1 MKKKWIAAFIAAGV
15 LLLGGVTVYAVKT
28 SSQSTVKVVSVSD
41 MSGGGGWSDNSL
53 SGNITSD
60 VSQNIYLAD
69 SQKVKKIY
77 VKEGD
82 TVKVGDDLLT
92 YDMTLENLDLEM
104 KKLEKQGIELN
115 IEKANREITK
125 LKNTKPSSDNGNEDP
140 GLDIPEDPGEEPED
154 PGEEPED
161 PSMEPEE
168 PAEAYQELTAEAEPY
183 MGEGTVEEPYHFL
196 CAADGAILGSFLNRM
211 AEEQCFFVIEIREG
225 DVSNGELLKIW
236 GQKITEDDF
245 QVADTDRFQV
255 NLEKE
260 TDDSD
265 GQLPEDL
272 KAAAVLEKGAS
283 AYQGDGTEKK
293 PLTYLVKKDGIVK
306 GSFFLERKEDGKYF
320 RIEVRE
326 ENGDLIKAWE
336 QNGADGDFAADV
348 KEDGEYLVD
357 LSKKQSG
364 ETPGEPAEPTDPSEP
379 TKPGE
384 NPEPPEPSN
393 PEEKPTEPSVSPEIT
408 PGENPEPTPEAGTPQ
423 ETAEQENTVDGMST
437 KKSRASIRYLTVTS
451 VMGSG
456 SRKVISTDTVSDTTG
471 SGDAGTSYG
480 GTAAEIQ
487 QQIKDKEKEIRDYQ
501 LDIKETNLEIKDIQ
515 KKLNNQTIKSTLN
528 GVVKTVGDP
537 EKESNDG
544 KPLIQVVSSE
554 GLYVQGTVS
563 ESKMNKL
570 KVGATLS
577 GYSYDNGVSFTAE
590 VREISP
596 YPSDNGQDGANAS
609 SYPFTAYIADASGLS
624 NNSWAELTLLDEGDG
639 QGQGIY
645 LEKPFVRTENGQYYV
660 MKDDG
665 TGHLTKQIVQ
675 VGGIQYGSSYQITG
689 GLSMDDKITFP
700 YGKDVREGAKTEEG
714 TLDDL
719 YNY

>member
-154 PGEEPED
+154 P
-161 PSMEPEE
+161 SMEPEE

-211 AEEQCFFVIEIREG
+211 AEEQCFFVIEVREG

-293 PLTYLVKKDGIVK
+293 PLTYLVKKGGIVK

-384 NPEPPEPSN
+384 SPEPPEPSN
-393 PEEKPTEPSVSPEIT
+393 PEEKPTEPSVSPEVT
-408 PGENPEPTPEAGTPQ
+408 PGENPEPTPEDGTPQ

>member
-28 SSQSTVKVVSVSD
+28 SSQSTVKVVSVSN

-69 SQKVKKIY
+69 SQTVKKIY

-115 IEKANREITK
+115 IEKAKREITK

-140 GLDIPEDPGEEPED
+140 GLDIPED

-272 KAAAVLEKGAS
+272 KAVAVLEKGAS

-423 ETAEQENTVDGMST
+423 ETAEQGNTVDGMST
-437 KKSRASIRYLTVTS
+437 KKNSAAIRYLTVTS
-451 VMGSG
+451 VMGNE
-456 SRKVISTDTVSDTTG
+456 SRKVISTDTASDTTG

-501 LDIKETNLEIKDIQ
+501 LDIKEANLEIKDIQ

-609 SYPFTAYIADASGLS
+609 SYPFTAYIADA
-624 NNSWAELTLLDEGDG
+624 
-639 QGQGIY
+639 
-645 LEKPFVRTENGQYYV
+645 KRT
-660 MKDDG
+660 
-665 TGHLTKQIVQ
+665 
-675 VGGIQYGSSYQITG
+675 
-689 GLSMDDKITFP
+689 
-700 YGKDVREGAKTEEG
+700 
-714 TLDDL
+714 
-719 YNY
+719 

>member
-154 PGEEPED
+154 P
-161 PSMEPEE
+161 SMEPEE

-272 KAAAVLEKGAS
+272 KAVAVLEKGVS

>member
-1 MKKKWIAAFIAAGV
+1 MKKKWIVAFIAAGV

-69 SQKVKKIY
+69 SQTVKKIH

-154 PGEEPED
+154 P
-161 PSMEPEE
+161 SIEPEE

-384 NPEPPEPSN
+384 SPEPPEPSN
-393 PEEKPTEPSVSPEIT
+393 PEEKPTEPSVSPEVT
-408 PGENPEPTPEAGTPQ
+408 PGENPEPTPEAGTSQ

-700 YGKDVREGAKTEEG
+700 YGKDIREGAKTEEG

-719 YNY
+719 SNY

>member
-140 GLDIPEDPGEEPED
+140 G
-154 PGEEPED
+154 EEPED

-196 CAADGAILGSFLNRM
+196 CAADSVILGSFLNRM
-211 AEEQCFFVIEIREG
+211 AEEQCFFVIEVREG

-260 TDDSD
+260 IDDSD
-265 GQLPEDL
+265 GQLPEEL

-326 ENGDLIKAWE
+326 EHGDLIKAWE

-384 NPEPPEPSN
+384 SPEPPEPSN
-393 PEEKPTEPSVSPEIT
+393 PEEKPTEPSVSPEVT
-408 PGENPEPTPEAGTPQ
+408 PGENPEPTPEAGNPQ

-437 KKSRASIRYLTVTS
+437 KKSSASIRYLTVTS

-639 QGQGIY
+639 PGEGIY

>member
-154 PGEEPED
+154 P
-161 PSMEPEE
+161 SMEPEE

-211 AEEQCFFVIEIREG
+211 TEEQCFFVIEIREG

-272 KAAAVLEKGAS
+272 KAVAVLEKGAS

>member
-1 MKKKWIAAFIAAGV
+1 MKKKWIVAFIAAGV

-69 SQKVKKIY
+69 SQTVKKIH

-82 TVKVGDDLLT
+82 TVKVGDDLIT

-115 IEKANREITK
+115 IEKAKREITK

-140 GLDIPEDPGEEPED
+140 GFDIPEDPGEEPED
-154 PGEEPED
+154 P
-161 PSMEPEE
+161 SIEPEE

-196 CAADGAILGSFLNRM
+196 CAADGVILGSFLNRM
-211 AEEQCFFVIEIREG
+211 AEEQCFFVIEVREG

-260 TDDSD
+260 TDGSE

-283 AYQGDGTEKK
+283 AYQGDGTEKN

-336 QNGADGDFAADV
+336 QNGADENFASDV

-357 LSKKQSG
+357 LSKKQNG
-364 ETPGEPAEPTDPSEP
+364 ETPGEPI
-379 TKPGE
+379 
-384 NPEPPEPSN
+384 
-393 PEEKPTEPSVSPEIT
+393 EPSVSPEVT
-408 PGENPEPTPEAGTPQ
+408 PGENPEPTPEAGNPQ
-423 ETAEQENTVDGMST
+423 ETAEQENTVDGMNT
-437 KKSRASIRYLTVTS
+437 KKSSASIRYLTVTS

-501 LDIKETNLEIKDIQ
+501 LDIKEANLEIKDIQ

-675 VGGIQYGSSYQITG
+675 VGGIQYGSSYQITA
-689 GLSMDDKITFP
+689 GLSMDDKIAFP

>member
-154 PGEEPED
+154 P
-161 PSMEPEE
+161 SMEPEE

-283 AYQGDGTEKK
+283 AHQGDGTEKK

-379 TKPGE
+379 KKPGE

>member
-1 MKKKWIAAFIAAGV
+1 MKKKWIVAFIAAGV

-69 SQKVKKIY
+69 SQTVKKIH

-140 GLDIPEDPGEEPED
+140 GFDIPEDPGEEPEN
-154 PGEEPED
+154 

-196 CAADGAILGSFLNRM
+196 CAADGVILGSFLNQM
-211 AEEQCFFVIEIREG
+211 AEEQCFFVIEVREG

-236 GQKITEDDF
+236 GQKITEEDF

-265 GQLPEDL
+265 SQLPENL

-336 QNGADGDFAADV
+336 QNGADQDFASDV

-364 ETPGEPAEPTDPSEP
+364 ETPGEPTEPSNPSEP

-384 NPEPPEPSN
+384 SPEPPEPSN
-393 PEEKPTEPSVSPEIT
+393 PEEKPTKPSVSPEVT
-408 PGENPEPTPEAGTPQ
+408 PGENSEPTPEAGNPQ
-423 ETAEQENTVDGMST
+423 KTAGQENTVNGMST
-437 KKSRASIRYLTVTS
+437 KKNSAAIRYLTVTG
-451 VMGSG
+451 VMGSE
-456 SRKVISTDTVSDTTG
+456 SRKVISTDTVSDKTG
-471 SGDAGTSYG
+471 SGNAGTSYG

-487 QQIKDKEKEIRDYQ
+487 QQIKDKEKEIRNYQ
-501 LDIKETNLEIKDIQ
+501 LDMKGTNLEIKDIQ

-563 ESKMNKL
+563 ESQMNKL

-596 YPSDNGQDGANAS
+596 YPSNNGQDGANAS

>member
-41 MSGGGGWSDNSL
+41 MSCGGGWSDNSL

-154 PGEEPED
+154 P
-161 PSMEPEE
+161 SMEPEE

-196 CAADGAILGSFLNRM
+196 CAADGVILGSFFHRL
-211 AEEQCFFVIEIREG
+211 AEEQCFCVSEVREG

-236 GQKITEDDF
+236 GQKITEEDF

-384 NPEPPEPSN
+384 SPEPPEPSN
-393 PEEKPTEPSVSPEIT
+393 PEEKPTEPSVSPEVT
-408 PGENPEPTPEAGTPQ
+408 PGENPEPTPEAGNPQ

-437 KKSRASIRYLTVTS
+437 KKSSASIHYLTVTS

-456 SRKVISTDTVSDTTG
+456 SRKVISTDTGSDTTG
-471 SGDAGTSYG
+471 SSDAGTSYG

>member
-1 MKKKWIAAFIAAGV
+1 MKKKWIVAFIAAGV

-69 SQKVKKIY
+69 SQTVKKIH

-82 TVKVGDDLLT
+82 TVKIGDDLLT

-115 IEKANREITK
+115 IEKAKREITK
-125 LKNTKPSSDNGNEDP
+125 LKNTKPSSDNDNEDP
-140 GLDIPEDPGEEPED
+140 GFDIPEDPGEEPEN
-154 PGEEPED
+154 

-211 AEEQCFFVIEIREG
+211 AEEQCFFVIEVREG

-265 GQLPEDL
+265 GRLPEDL

-336 QNGADGDFAADV
+336 QNGADEDFASDV

-364 ETPGEPAEPTDPSEP
+364 ETPGEPTEPTDPSEP

-384 NPEPPEPSN
+384 SPEPPEPSN
-393 PEEKPTEPSVSPEIT
+393 PEEKPTKPSVLPEVT
-408 PGENPEPTPEAGTPQ
+408 PGENSEPTPEAGNPQ
-423 ETAEQENTVDGMST
+423 ETAGQENTVDGMST
-437 KKSRASIRYLTVTS
+437 KKNSAAIRYLTVTS

-456 SRKVISTDTVSDTTG
+456 SRKVITTDTGSDTTG

-501 LDIKETNLEIKDIQ
+501 LDIKEANLEIKDIQ

>member
-1 MKKKWIAAFIAAGV
+1 MKKKWIVAFIAAGV

-69 SQKVKKIY
+69 SQTVKKIH

-115 IEKANREITK
+115 IEKAKREITK
-125 LKNTKPSSDNGNEDP
+125 LKNTKPSSDNDNEDP
-140 GLDIPEDPGEEPED
+140 GFDIPEDPGEEPEN
-154 PGEEPED
+154 

-168 PAEAYQELTAEAEPY
+168 PTEAYQELTAEAEPY

-211 AEEQCFFVIEIREG
+211 AEEQCFFVIEVREG

-336 QNGADGDFAADV
+336 QNGADEDFASDV

-364 ETPGEPAEPTDPSEP
+364 ETPGEPTEPTDPSEP

-384 NPEPPEPSN
+384 SPEPPEPSN
-393 PEEKPTEPSVSPEIT
+393 PEEKPTKPSVLPEVT
-408 PGENPEPTPEAGTPQ
+408 PGENSEPTPEAGNPQ
-423 ETAEQENTVDGMST
+423 ETAGQENTVDGMST
-437 KKSRASIRYLTVTS
+437 KKNSAAIRYLTVTS

-456 SRKVISTDTVSDTTG
+456 SRKVITTDTGSDTTG

-501 LDIKETNLEIKDIQ
+501 LDIKEANLEIKDIQ

-563 ESKMNKL
+563 ESQMNKL

-596 YPSDNGQDGANAS
+596 YPSNNGQDGANAS

>member
-15 LLLGGVTVYAVKT
+15 LLLGGVAVYAVKT

-154 PGEEPED
+154 P
-161 PSMEPEE
+161 SMEPEE

-272 KAAAVLEKGAS
+272 KAVAVLEKGAS

>member
-1 MKKKWIAAFIAAGV
+1 MKKKWIVAFIAAGV

-140 GLDIPEDPGEEPED
+140 GLDIPED

>member
-115 IEKANREITK
+115 IEKAKREITK

-140 GLDIPEDPGEEPED
+140 GFDIPEDPGEEPEN
-154 PGEEPED
+154 

-211 AEEQCFFVIEIREG
+211 AEEQCFFVIEVREG

-236 GQKITEDDF
+236 GQKITEEDF
-245 QVADTDRFQV
+245 QVADTERFQV

-265 GQLPEDL
+265 SQLPEDL

-336 QNGADGDFAADV
+336 QNGADKDFASDV

-357 LSKKQSG
+357 LSQKKSG

-384 NPEPPEPSN
+384 SPEPPEPSN
-393 PEEKPTEPSVSPEIT
+393 PEEKPTEPSVSPEVT
-408 PGENPEPTPEAGTPQ
+408 PGENPEPTPEAGNPQ

-437 KKSRASIRYLTVTS
+437 KKNSAAIRYLTVTS

-456 SRKVISTDTVSDTTG
+456 SRKVISTDTGSDTTG

-501 LDIKETNLEIKDIQ
+501 LDIKEANLEIKDIQ

-563 ESKMNKL
+563 ESQMNKL

>member
-1 MKKKWIAAFIAAGV
+1 MKKKWIVAFIAAGV

-69 SQKVKKIY
+69 SQTVKKIH

-115 IEKANREITK
+115 IEKAKREITK
-125 LKNTKPSSDNGNEDP
+125 LKNTKPSSDNDNEDP
-140 GLDIPEDPGEEPED
+140 GFDIPEDPGEEPEN
-154 PGEEPED
+154 

-211 AEEQCFFVIEIREG
+211 AEEQCFFVIEVREG

-236 GQKITEDDF
+236 GQKITEDDC

-336 QNGADGDFAADV
+336 QNGADEDFASDV

-364 ETPGEPAEPTDPSEP
+364 ETPGEPTEPIDPSEP

-384 NPEPPEPSN
+384 SPEPPEPSN
-393 PEEKPTEPSVSPEIT
+393 PEEKPTKPSVLPEVT
-408 PGENPEPTPEAGTPQ
+408 PGENSEPTPEAGNPQ
-423 ETAEQENTVDGMST
+423 ETAGQENTVDGMST
-437 KKSRASIRYLTVTS
+437 KKNSAAIRYLTVTS

-456 SRKVISTDTVSDTTG
+456 SRKVITIDTGSDTTG

-501 LDIKETNLEIKDIQ
+501 LDIKEANLEIKDIQ

>member
-154 PGEEPED
+154 P
-161 PSMEPEE
+161 SMEPEE

-272 KAAAVLEKGAS
+272 KAVAVLEKGAS

-393 PEEKPTEPSVSPEIT
+393 LEEKPTEPSVSPEIT

>member
-154 PGEEPED
+154 P
-161 PSMEPEE
+161 SMEPEE

-272 KAAAVLEKGAS
+272 KAVAVLEKGAS

-393 PEEKPTEPSVSPEIT
+393 PEEKPTEPSVSPEVT
-408 PGENPEPTPEAGTPQ
+408 PGENPEPTPEAGNPQ

-437 KKSRASIRYLTVTS
+437 KKSSASIHYLTVTS

-456 SRKVISTDTVSDTTG
+456 SRKVISTDTGSDTTG
-471 SGDAGTSYG
+471 SSDAGTSYG

>member
-1 MKKKWIAAFIAAGV
+1 MKKKWIVAFIAAGV

-69 SQKVKKIY
+69 SQTVKKIH

-82 TVKVGDDLLT
+82 TVRVGDDLLT

-115 IEKANREITK
+115 IEKAKREITK
-125 LKNTKPSSDNGNEDP
+125 LKNTKPSSDNDNEDP
-140 GLDIPEDPGEEPED
+140 GFDIPEDPGEEPEN
-154 PGEEPED
+154 

-168 PAEAYQELTAEAEPY
+168 PTEAYQELTAEAEPY

-211 AEEQCFFVIEIREG
+211 AEEQCFFVIEVREG

-336 QNGADGDFAADV
+336 QNGADEDFASDV

-364 ETPGEPAEPTDPSEP
+364 ETPGEPTEPTDPSEP

-384 NPEPPEPSN
+384 SPEPPEPSN
-393 PEEKPTEPSVSPEIT
+393 PEEKPTKPSVLPEVT
-408 PGENPEPTPEAGTPQ
+408 PGENSEPTPEAGNPQ
-423 ETAEQENTVDGMST
+423 ETAGQENTVDGMST
-437 KKSRASIRYLTVTS
+437 KKNSAAIRYLTVTS

-456 SRKVISTDTVSDTTG
+456 SRKVITTDTGSDTTG

-501 LDIKETNLEIKDIQ
+501 LDIKEANLEIKDIQ

-563 ESKMNKL
+563 ESQMNKL

>member
-154 PGEEPED
+154 P
-161 PSMEPEE
+161 SMEPEE

-211 AEEQCFFVIEIREG
+211 AEEQCFFVIEVRES

-236 GQKITEDDF
+236 GQKITEEDF

-384 NPEPPEPSN
+384 SPEPPEPSN
-393 PEEKPTEPSVSPEIT
+393 PEEKPTEPSVSPEVT
-408 PGENPEPTPEAGTPQ
+408 PGENPEPTPEAGNPQ

-437 KKSRASIRYLTVTS
+437 KKSSASIHYLTVTS

-456 SRKVISTDTVSDTTG
+456 SRKVISTDTGSDTTG
-471 SGDAGTSYG
+471 SSDAGTSYG

-501 LDIKETNLEIKDIQ
+501 LDIKEANLEIKDIQ

>member
-154 PGEEPED
+154 P
-161 PSMEPEE
+161 SMEPEE

-272 KAAAVLEKGAS
+272 KAVAVLEKGAS

-408 PGENPEPTPEAGTPQ
+408 PGENPEPTPEAGNPQ

-437 KKSRASIRYLTVTS
+437 KKSSSSIHYLTVTS

-456 SRKVISTDTVSDTTG
+456 SRKVISTDTGSDTTG
-471 SGDAGTSYG
+471 SSDAGTSYG

>member
-154 PGEEPED
+154 P
-161 PSMEPEE
+161 SMEPEE

-272 KAAAVLEKGAS
+272 KAVAVLEKGAS

-515 KKLNNQTIKSTLN
+515 KKLNNQTTKSTLN

>member
-1 MKKKWIAAFIAAGV
+1 MKKKWIVAFIAAGV

-69 SQKVKKIY
+69 SQTVKKIH

-115 IEKANREITK
+115 IEKAKREITK
-125 LKNTKPSSDNGNEDP
+125 LKNTKPSSDNDNEDP
-140 GLDIPEDPGEEPED
+140 GFDIPEDPGEEPEN
-154 PGEEPED
+154 

-211 AEEQCFFVIEIREG
+211 AEEQCFFVIEVREG

-336 QNGADGDFAADV
+336 QNGADEDFASDV

-364 ETPGEPAEPTDPSEP
+364 ETPGEPTEPTDPSEP

-384 NPEPPEPSN
+384 SPEPPEPSN
-393 PEEKPTEPSVSPEIT
+393 PEEKPTKPSVLPEVT
-408 PGENPEPTPEAGTPQ
+408 PGENSEPTPEAGNPQ
-423 ETAEQENTVDGMST
+423 ETAGQENTVDGMST
-437 KKSRASIRYLTVTS
+437 KKNSAAIRYLTVTS

-456 SRKVISTDTVSDTTG
+456 SRKVITTDTGSDTTG

-487 QQIKDKEKEIRDYQ
+487 QQIKDKEKEIRGYQ
-501 LDIKETNLEIKDIQ
+501 LDIKEANLEIKDIQ

>member
-154 PGEEPED
+154 P
-161 PSMEPEE
+161 SMEPEE
-168 PAEAYQELTAEAEPY
+168 PAEAYQELTAETEPY

-272 KAAAVLEKGAS
+272 KAVAVLEKGAS

>member
-1 MKKKWIAAFIAAGV
+1 MKKKWIVAFIAAGV

-69 SQKVKKIY
+69 SQTVKKIH

-115 IEKANREITK
+115 IEKAKREITK
-125 LKNTKPSSDNGNEDP
+125 LKNTKPSSDNDNEDP
-140 GLDIPEDPGEEPED
+140 GFDIPEDPGEEPEN
-154 PGEEPED
+154 

-211 AEEQCFFVIEIREG
+211 AEEQCFFVIEVREG

-336 QNGADGDFAADV
+336 QNGADEDFASDV

-364 ETPGEPAEPTDPSEP
+364 ETPGEPTEPTDPSEP

-384 NPEPPEPSN
+384 SPEPPEPSN
-393 PEEKPTEPSVSPEIT
+393 PEEKPTEPSVSPEAT
-408 PGENPEPTPEAGTPQ
+408 PGETPEPTPEAGNPQ
-423 ETAEQENTVDGMST
+423 ETEEQENTVDGMST
-437 KKSRASIRYLTVTS
+437 KKNSAAIRYLTVTS

-456 SRKVISTDTVSDTTG
+456 SRKVITTDTGSDTTG

-501 LDIKETNLEIKDIQ
+501 LDIKEANLEIKDIQ

>member
-1 MKKKWIAAFIAAGV
+1 MKKKWIVAFIAAGV

-69 SQKVKKIY
+69 SQTVKKIH

-82 TVKVGDDLLT
+82 TVKIGDDLLT

-115 IEKANREITK
+115 IEKAKREITK
-125 LKNTKPSSDNGNEDP
+125 LKNTKPSSDNDNEDP
-140 GLDIPEDPGEEPED
+140 GFDIPEDPGEEPEN
-154 PGEEPED
+154 

-211 AEEQCFFVIEIREG
+211 AEEQCFFVIEVREG

-336 QNGADGDFAADV
+336 QNGADEDFASDV

-364 ETPGEPAEPTDPSEP
+364 ETPGEPTEPTDPSEP

-384 NPEPPEPSN
+384 SPEPPEPSN
-393 PEEKPTEPSVSPEIT
+393 PEEKPTKPSVLPEVT
-408 PGENPEPTPEAGTPQ
+408 TGENSEPTPEAGNPQ
-423 ETAEQENTVDGMST
+423 ETAGQENTVDGMST
-437 KKSRASIRYLTVTS
+437 KKNSAAIRYLTVTS

-456 SRKVISTDTVSDTTG
+456 SRKVITTDTGSDTTG

-501 LDIKETNLEIKDIQ
+501 LDIKEANLEIKDIQ

>member
-154 PGEEPED
+154 P
-161 PSMEPEE
+161 SMEPEE

-236 GQKITEDDF
+236 GQKITEEDF

-272 KAAAVLEKGAS
+272 KAVAVLEKGAS

-437 KKSRASIRYLTVTS
+437 KKNSAAIRYLTVTS

>member
-140 GLDIPEDPGEEPED
+140 GLDIPED

-563 ESKMNKL
+563 ESKMSKL

>member
-125 LKNTKPSSDNGNEDP
+125 LKNTKPSIDNGNEDP
-140 GLDIPEDPGEEPED
+140 GLDIPED

-272 KAAAVLEKGAS
+272 KAVAVLEKGAS

>member
-1 MKKKWIAAFIAAGV
+1 MKKKWIVAFIAAGV

-60 VSQNIYLAD
+60 VSQNIYMAD
-69 SQKVKKIY
+69 SQTVKKIH

-115 IEKANREITK
+115 IEKAKREITK
-125 LKNTKPSSDNGNEDP
+125 LKNTKPSSDNDNEDP
-140 GLDIPEDPGEEPED
+140 GFDIPEDPGEEPEN
-154 PGEEPED
+154 

-211 AEEQCFFVIEIREG
+211 AEEQCFFVIEVREG

-245 QVADTDRFQV
+245 HVADTDRFQV

-336 QNGADGDFAADV
+336 QNGADEDFASDV

-364 ETPGEPAEPTDPSEP
+364 ETPGEPTEPTDPSEP

-384 NPEPPEPSN
+384 SPEPPEPSN
-393 PEEKPTEPSVSPEIT
+393 PEEKPTKPSVLPEVT
-408 PGENPEPTPEAGTPQ
+408 PGENSEPTPEAGNPQ
-423 ETAEQENTVDGMST
+423 ETAGQENTVDGMST
-437 KKSRASIRYLTVTS
+437 KKNSAAIRYLTVTS

-456 SRKVISTDTVSDTTG
+456 SRKVITTDTGSDTTG

-501 LDIKETNLEIKDIQ
+501 LDIKEANLEIKDIQ

-689 GLSMDDKITFP
+689 GLSMDDKITLWKRCQR
-700 YGKDVREGAKTEEG
+700 GCKDRRRYA
-714 TLDDL
+714 
-719 YNY
+719 

>member
-1 MKKKWIAAFIAAGV
+1 MKKKWIVAFIAAGV

-69 SQKVKKIY
+69 SQTVKKIH

-154 PGEEPED
+154 P
-161 PSMEPEE
+161 SIEPEE

>member
-154 PGEEPED
+154 P
-161 PSMEPEE
+161 SMEPEE

-272 KAAAVLEKGAS
+272 KAVAVLEKGAS

-423 ETAEQENTVDGMST
+423 ETAEQENTVDGMGT

>member
-28 SSQSTVKVVSVSD
+28 SSQSTVKVVSVSN

-69 SQKVKKIY
+69 SQTVKKIY

-115 IEKANREITK
+115 IEKAKREITK

-140 GLDIPEDPGEEPED
+140 GFDIPEDPGEEPED
-154 PGEEPED
+154 P
-161 PSMEPEE
+161 SIEPEE

-211 AEEQCFFVIEIREG
+211 AEEQCFFVIEVREG

-260 TDDSD
+260 TDDSE

-336 QNGADGDFAADV
+336 QNGADENFASDV

-357 LSKKQSG
+357 LSKKQNG

-379 TKPGE
+379 TQPGE
-384 NPEPPEPSN
+384 SPEPPEPSN
-393 PEEKPTEPSVSPEIT
+393 PEEKPTEPSVSPEVT
-408 PGENPEPTPEAGTPQ
+408 PGENPEPTPETGNHQ
-423 ETAEQENTVDGMST
+423 ETAEQGNTVDGMST
-437 KKSRASIRYLTVTS
+437 KKNSATIRYLTVTS
-451 VMGSG
+451 VMGNE
-456 SRKVISTDTVSDTTG
+456 SRKVISTDTASDTTG

-501 LDIKETNLEIKDIQ
+501 LDIKEANLEIKDIQ

-675 VGGIQYGSSYQITG
+675 VGGIQYGSSYQITA
-689 GLSMDDKITFP
+689 GLSMDDKIAFP

>member
-154 PGEEPED
+154 P
-161 PSMEPEE
+161 SMEPEE

-183 MGEGTVEEPYHFL
+183 MGEGTMEEPYHFL

-211 AEEQCFFVIEIREG
+211 AEEQCFFVIEVREG

-260 TDDSD
+260 IDDSD
-265 GQLPEDL
+265 GQLPEEL

-384 NPEPPEPSN
+384 SPEPPEPSN
-393 PEEKPTEPSVSPEIT
+393 PEEKPTEPSVSPEVT
-408 PGENPEPTPEAGTPQ
+408 PGENPEPTPEAGNPQ

-437 KKSRASIRYLTVTS
+437 KKSSASIRYLTVTS

-639 QGQGIY
+639 PGEGIY

>member
-1 MKKKWIAAFIAAGV
+1 MKKKWIVAFIAAGV

-69 SQKVKKIY
+69 SQTVKKIH

-115 IEKANREITK
+115 IEKAKREITK

-140 GLDIPEDPGEEPED
+140 GFDIPEDPGEEPEN
-154 PGEEPED
+154 

-196 CAADGAILGSFLNRM
+196 CAADGVILGSFLNQM
-211 AEEQCFFVIEIREG
+211 AEEQCFFVIEVREG

-236 GQKITEDDF
+236 GQKITEEDF

-265 GQLPEDL
+265 SQLPEDL

-336 QNGADGDFAADV
+336 QNGADQDFASDV

-364 ETPGEPAEPTDPSEP
+364 ETPGEPTEPSNPSEP

-384 NPEPPEPSN
+384 SPEPPEPSN
-393 PEEKPTEPSVSPEIT
+393 PEEKPTKPSVSPEVT
-408 PGENPEPTPEAGTPQ
+408 PGENSEPTQEAGNPQ

-437 KKSRASIRYLTVTS
+437 KKSSASIRYLTVTS

-456 SRKVISTDTVSDTTG
+456 SRKVISTDTGSDTTG

-501 LDIKETNLEIKDIQ
+501 LDIKEANLEIKDIQ

-563 ESKMNKL
+563 ESQMNKL

-596 YPSDNGQDGANAS
+596 YPSNNGQDGANAS

>member
-1 MKKKWIAAFIAAGV
+1 MKKKWIVAFIAAGV

-69 SQKVKKIY
+69 SQTVKKIH

-115 IEKANREITK
+115 IEKAKREITK
-125 LKNTKPSSDNGNEDP
+125 LKNTKPSSDNDNEDP
-140 GLDIPEDPGEEPED
+140 GFDIPEDPGEEPEN
-154 PGEEPED
+154 

-211 AEEQCFFVIEIREG
+211 AEEQCFFVIEVREG

-336 QNGADGDFAADV
+336 QNGADEDFASDV

-364 ETPGEPAEPTDPSEP
+364 ETPGEPTEPTDPSEP

-384 NPEPPEPSN
+384 SPEPPEPSN
-393 PEEKPTEPSVSPEIT
+393 PEEKPTKPSVLPEVT
-408 PGENPEPTPEAGTPQ
+408 PGENSEPTPEAGNPQ
-423 ETAEQENTVDGMST
+423 ETAGQENTVDGMST
-437 KKSRASIRYLTVTS
+437 KKNSAAIRYLTVTS

-456 SRKVISTDTVSDTTG
+456 SRKVITIDTGSDTTG

-501 LDIKETNLEIKDIQ
+501 LDIKEANLEIKDIQ

>member
-1 MKKKWIAAFIAAGV
+1 MKKKWIVAFIAAGV

-41 MSGGGGWSDNSL
+41 MSGGGGWHDNSL

-69 SQKVKKIY
+69 SQTVKKIY

-92 YDMTLENLDLEM
+92 YDMTLENLNLEM

-115 IEKANREITK
+115 IEKAKREITK
-125 LKNTKPSSDNGNEDP
+125 LKNTKPSGDNGNENP
-140 GLDIPEDPGEEPED
+140 GSDIPEDPGEEPEN
-154 PGEEPED
+154 

-211 AEEQCFFVIEIREG
+211 AEEQCFFVIEVREG

-245 QVADTDRFQV
+245 HVADTDRFQV

-265 GQLPEDL
+265 SQLPEDL

-336 QNGADGDFAADV
+336 QNGADEDFASDV

-364 ETPGEPAEPTDPSEP
+364 ETPGEPTDPSEP

-384 NPEPPEPSN
+384 SPEPPKPSN
-393 PEEKPTEPSVSPEIT
+393 PEEKPTKPSVSPEVT
-408 PGENPEPTPEAGTPQ
+408 PGENSEPTPEAGNPQ
-423 ETAEQENTVDGMST
+423 ETAGQENTVDGMST
-437 KKSRASIRYLTVTS
+437 KKNSAAIRYLTVTS

-456 SRKVISTDTVSDTTG
+456 SRKVITTDTGSDTTG

-501 LDIKETNLEIKDIQ
+501 LDIKEANLEIKDIQ

-544 KPLIQVVSSE
+544 KPLIEVVSSE

>member
-1 MKKKWIAAFIAAGV
+1 MKKKWIVAFIAAGV

-69 SQKVKKIY
+69 SQTVKKIH

-115 IEKANREITK
+115 IEKAKREITK

-140 GLDIPEDPGEEPED
+140 GFDIPEDPGEEPEN
-154 PGEEPED
+154 

-196 CAADGAILGSFLNRM
+196 CAADGVILGSFLNQM
-211 AEEQCFFVIEIREG
+211 AEEQCFFVIEVREG

-236 GQKITEDDF
+236 GQKITEEDF

-265 GQLPEDL
+265 SQLPEDL

-336 QNGADGDFAADV
+336 QNGADQDFASDV

-364 ETPGEPAEPTDPSEP
+364 EIPGEPTEPSNPSEP

-384 NPEPPEPSN
+384 SPEPPEPSN
-393 PEEKPTEPSVSPEIT
+393 PEEKPTKPSVSPEVT
-408 PGENPEPTPEAGTPQ
+408 PGENSEPTQEAGNPQ

-437 KKSRASIRYLTVTS
+437 KKSSASIRYLTVTS

-456 SRKVISTDTVSDTTG
+456 SRKVISTDTGSDTTG

-501 LDIKETNLEIKDIQ
+501 LDIKEANLEIKDIQ

-563 ESKMNKL
+563 ESQMNKL

-596 YPSDNGQDGANAS
+596 YPSNNGQDGANAS

>member
-125 LKNTKPSSDNGNEDP
+125 LKNTKPSIDNGNEDP
-140 GLDIPEDPGEEPED
+140 GLDIPED

-272 KAAAVLEKGAS
+272 KAVAVLEKGAS

-408 PGENPEPTPEAGTPQ
+408 PGENPEPTPEAGNPQ

-437 KKSRASIRYLTVTS
+437 KKSSASIHYLTVTS

-456 SRKVISTDTVSDTTG
+456 SRKVISTDTGSDTTG
-471 SGDAGTSYG
+471 SSDAGTSYG